1 MKSRY
6 LIFAGMG
13 VELIGIIL
21 ACLYVGQMID
31 EKYQTKGLA
40 LAGLPMLGLAGWIYH
55 IVLLT
60 KQLDRVAAEKSGK
73 KDDLE

>member
-6 LIFAGMG
+6 LVFAGMG

-21 ACLYVGQMID
+21 SCLYVGQLID
-31 EKYQTKGLA
+31 ERYHTQGLA

-60 KQLDRVAAEKSGK
+60 KQMDANSAQNKSK
-73 KDDLE
+73 ETDL